1 MPGSR
6 VYIGNMPSGARERDL
21 ERFFKSYGR
30 PSDVLIKQGF
40 GFIEFEDYR
49 DADDAVYE
57 LNGKVLSRCISG
69 SRKLSC
75 LQELMGQ
82 RVSVEHAR
90 GPRRDRSRDRSSRS
104 RRDSRAPWLDKYGP
118 PTRTD
123 YRVTVEN
130 LSTRVSWQVSPTLVV
145 RGDIHKYL
153 LLINIFISKVRQSG

>member
-1 MPGSR
+1 MCLLNT
-6 VYIGNMPSGARERDL
+6 GNL
-21 ERFFKSYGR
+21 
-30 PSDVLIKQGF
+30 SD
-40 GFIEFEDYR
+40 
-49 DADDAVYE
+49 
-57 LNGKVLSRCISG
+57 
-69 SRKLSC
+69 

-130 LSTRVSWQVSPTLVV
+130 LSTRVSWQVSPSLV
-145 RGDIHKYL
+145 
-153 LLINIFISKVRQSG
+153 

>member
-6 VYIGNMPSGARERDL
+6 VYIGNMPSGVREKDL
-21 ERFFKSYGR
+21 ERFFKSFGR

-57 LNGKVLSRCISG
+57 LNGK
-69 SRKLSC
+69 
-75 LQELMGQ
+75 ELMGQ
-82 RVSVEHAR
+82 RVSIEHAR
-90 GPRRDRSRDRSSRS
+90 GPRRDRSRDRTRS

-130 LSTRVSWQVSPTLVV
+130 LSTRVSWQVSIRPHFM
-145 RGDIHKYL
+145 GDIL
-153 LLINIFISKVRQSG
+153 

>member
-6 VYIGNMPSGARERDL
+6 VYIGNMPSGVREKDM

-40 GFIEFEDYR
+40 GFVEFEDYR

-57 LNGKVLSRCISG
+57 LNGK
-69 SRKLSC
+69 
-75 LQELMGQ
+75 ELMGQ

-118 PTRTD
+118 PMRTN
-123 YRVTVEN
+123 YRVTIEN
-130 LSTRVSWQVSPTLVV
+130 LSTRVSWQDLKDLMRKAGDVTYADAHRTGRTRALWSSP
-145 RGDIHKYL
+145 RDA
-153 LLINIFISKVRQSG
+153 